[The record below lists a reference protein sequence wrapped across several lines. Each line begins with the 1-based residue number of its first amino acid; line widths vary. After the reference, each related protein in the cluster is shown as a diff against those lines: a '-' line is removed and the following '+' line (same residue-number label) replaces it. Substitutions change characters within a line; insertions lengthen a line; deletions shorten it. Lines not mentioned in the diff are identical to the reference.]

1 MKSAPAYLAAALL
14 AAFAAP
20 SLAQQ
25 TPAPAAPQVQANPGG
40 PSLCNAPVAPP
51 LYLPAA
57 IPDEPVPPKCINLA
71 KNTTTCSAKVFTEW
85 NAKIKAHD
93 DLKRSRVAEMNAY
106 GRELQ
111 KYQNA
116 ATAYAI
122 CEQNRVSEL
131 LPE

>member
-1 MKSAPAYLAAALL
+1 MKSAAAYMAAATLAAI
-14 AAFAAP
+14 AAP

-25 TPAPAAPQVQANPGG
+25 TPATSPVQVNPAG
-40 PSLCNAPVAPP
+40 PSLCNAPAAPP
-51 LYLPAA
+51 LYLPAV

-71 KNTTTCSAKVFTEW
+71 KNTTTCSTRVINEW
-85 NAKIKAHD
+85 NVKTKEHN
-93 DLKRSRVAEMNAY
+93 DLKRSRIAEMNAY

-111 KYQNA
+111 KYQHA
-116 ATAYAI
+116 ATEYAM